1 MKKTTVTGLLL
12 IISAI
17 VVNAAF
23 ALLGTAFDYPDIL
36 QRPAAEVLARFSAD
50 PFAIGA
56 GFTLLAAGAAMM
68 APIAIRIARQV
79 PAGRLGIAAA
89 SVGVTAAVVQ
99 VVGLLRWPLIV
110 PFLATAMDGASASQQ
125 LDIAARFTTLNTIL
139 GQMIGETLGYLFTAA
154 WTVLVV
160 IALRRSAVI
169 GRLLAVLG
177 FASAALIL
185 TGDLIP
191 FDVPGTDAANFIGY
205 VLWSV
210 WLVLLGVA
218 ILRRGRRTASVAL
231 PTHVLA
237 S

>member
-1 MKKTTVTGLLL
+1 MKRTTVTGLML
-12 IISAI
+12 IASAV

-23 ALLGTAFDYPDIL
+23 MLLGIAFDYPDIL
-36 QRPAAEVLARFSAD
+36 QRPATEVLARFAAD
-50 PFAIGA
+50 PFVIGV

-68 APIAIRIARQV
+68 APIAVRIARHV
-79 PAGRLGIAAA
+79 PAGRIGTAAAIVGIA
-89 SVGVTAAVVQ
+89 AAVVQ

-110 PFLATAMDGASASQQ
+110 PFLAAAMGDATPARRADITAQFS
-125 LDIAARFTTLNTIL
+125 TLNAVL
-139 GQMIGETLGYLFTAA
+139 GQAVGETLGYLFTAA
-154 WTVLVV
+154 WTMLVV
-160 IALRRSAVI
+160 IALRRAAVI

-191 FDVPGTDAANFIGY
+191 FGVPGADAANFIGY

-210 WLVLLGVA
+210 WLVALGAVF
-218 ILRRGRRTASVAL
+218 IRRGIRRVA
-231 PTHVLA
+231 PPVPALA